1 MKPIR
6 FAALIAILSLTACV
20 ETPIQQ
26 VAPAVDYSANIITFD
41 VNEKVVLNDTTLT
54 PEAQKLADTYKLSV
68 ESALKE
74 WVKNRVQKG
83 GPQGTFYAIIK
94 SVSITSK
101 QLPVKTGMQGYFNR
115 EQAEEL
121 MGSIEILFS
130 IEGSARNLP
139 QAEASVKVT
148 ASESLPEEASGME
161 REKAYTSLINRLI
174 AGVDAEAPKQF
185 DQYFSGYKL

>member
-26 VAPAVDYSANIITFD
+26 VAPSVDYSANIITFD

-94 SVSITSK
+94 SVTIVSK

-121 MGSIEILFS
+121 IGSIEILFS

-148 ASESLPEEASGME
+148 ASESLPEEASAME

-185 DQYFSGYKL
+185 NQYFSAYKL